1 MNSSQR
7 VLTALA
13 LAATA
18 IGLGAGAAAADPLAS
33 ATGLLGPVTG
43 AASQPDSPLGAVT
56 DAANPAALG
65 NVTSAL
71 PL

>member
-1 MNSSQR
+1 MTSPQR

-18 IGLGAGAAAADPLAS
+18 IGLGAGAAAADPLAG

-43 AASQPDSPLGAVT
+43 AASQADSPLSGAT
-56 DAANPAALG
+56 GDALG
-65 NVTSAL
+65 GVTSSL
-71 PL
+71 PLPL